1 MKKNLYQ
8 ILGVRRQA
16 TGEEIAAAWKAYA
29 DNPDASS
36 RAMAR
41 DAFQILSD
49 DKQRA
54 AYDASLVAA
63 ARRALSSDGTGEPPP
78 PEEEESAV
86 RAIVAAP
93 WFKWVAGA
101 LAVGTAIAIW
111 QWRKPAP
118 PTPPAPPVALKQR
131 VVVQG
136 GGAAIT
142 VEPVVAAPVRRAM
155 NAEQLFAAV
164 SGSVAMITVGT
175 SAIGSGVVVDR
186 ATVITNCHVAQHDG
200 DLQVKVAGKTYSAS
214 VTLADGEFD
223 LCRLNVPGL
232 DAAPVALGSVGE
244 VRTGQRVFAIGTPQ
258 GLELTLSDGIVSS
271 LRQVPGGTVLQT
283 SAPVSPGSSG
293 GGLFDVYGRLIG
305 VVTFQHRFG
314 QNLNFAVPVDW
325 IGEMRERAG
334 TSRAPGAIG
343 QPPS

>member
-16 TGEEIAAAWKAYA
+16 TAEEVAAAWKAYA
-29 DNPDASS
+29 DNPDPSA

-78 PEEEESAV
+78 PEEGESAL
-86 RAIVAAP
+86 RAVVAAP
-93 WFKWVAGA
+93 WFKW
-101 LAVGTAIAIW
+101 AVGFVAIGAAIAVW

-118 PTPPAPPVALKQR
+118 PPPASPAILKQR
-131 VVVQG
+131 VEVHG
-136 GGAAIT
+136 SGAAT
-142 VEPVVAAPVRRAM
+142 VVEPVAATPIMRVM

-164 SGSVAMITVGT
+164 SGSVAMVTVGT
-175 SAIGSGVVVDR
+175 TGIGSGVVVDR
-186 ATVITNCHVAQHDG
+186 ATVITNCHVAQRDG

-214 VTLADGEFD
+214 INLADGEFD

-232 DAAPVALGSVGE
+232 DAAPVTLGSVGQ

-305 VVTFQHRFG
+305 IVTFQHRFG

-334 TSRAPGAIG
+334 TSRAPGAIA